1 MCIRDRF
8 EVQNS
13 FLRFLVCITIR
24 VDRFFKALLKG
35 YNPASNMSGAFLGLP
50 ADILVDENGVVQKAL
65 YGSHTANHIP
75 LNEVVQ
81 FSKS

>member
-1 MCIRDRF
+1 
-8 EVQNS
+8 
-13 FLRFLVCITIR
+13 
-24 VDRFFKALLKG
+24 
-35 YNPASNMSGAFLGLP
+35 MSGAFLGLP